1 MKRATRIGG
10 VVAGVAAAGV
20 AMVWLLK
27 DRILGPETTPVTRE
41 QAPRFRVVPSLK
53 PGRRSSHSADDLSE
67 IKGIG
72 PVYKARLIDGGVT
85 TFSALATTAPAR
97 LAEIAEVGEETAAAW
112 AKQASTLAG

>member
-1 MKRATRIGG
+1 MQRATRIGG

-41 QAPRFRVVPSLK
+41 QAPRFRVVPSPK
-53 PGRRSSHSADDLSE
+53 PGRSSHGADDLSE

-72 PVYKARLIDGGVT
+72 PVYMARLIDGGVT

-112 AKQASTLAG
+112 VKQASTLAG

>member
-1 MKRATRIGG
+1 MRRATRIGG
-10 VVAGVAAAGV
+10 VVAGVAATGV

-41 QAPRFRVVPSLK
+41 QAPRFRVVPSSK
-53 PGRRSSHSADDLSE
+53 PGKQTDSADDLSE
-67 IKGIG
+67 VKGIG
-72 PVYKARLIDGGVT
+72 PVYRARLIEGGIT
-85 TFSALATTAPAR
+85 TFSALAKTAPAR

>member
-1 MKRATRIGG
+1 MRRATRIGG
-10 VVAGVAAAGV
+10 VVAGVTAAGV

-41 QAPRFRVVPSLK
+41 HAPRFRVVPSSK
-53 PGRRSSHSADDLSE
+53 PGKRAAGADDLSQV
-67 IKGIG
+67 KGIG
-72 PVYKARLIDGGVT
+72 PVYRARLVEGGIT
-85 TFSALATTAPAR
+85 TFSALATAAPAR

>member
-1 MKRATRIGG
+1 M
-10 VVAGVAAAGV
+10 VAGVAAAGV

-27 DRILGPETTPVTRE
+27 DRILGPETTPVTAE

-53 PGRRSSHSADDLSE
+53 PGRKSDRGDDLSE

-72 PVYKARLIDGGVT
+72 PVYKARLADGGVT
-85 TFSALATTAPAR
+85 TFSTLARTDPAR

-112 AKQASTLAG
+112 VKQASTLAG

>member
-1 MKRATRIGG
+1 MQRATRIGG

-53 PGRRSSHSADDLSE
+53 PGRSSHGADDLSE

-85 TFSALATTAPAR
+85 TFSALAATAPAK
-97 LAEIAEVGEETAAAW
+97 LAEIAEVGEETAVAW